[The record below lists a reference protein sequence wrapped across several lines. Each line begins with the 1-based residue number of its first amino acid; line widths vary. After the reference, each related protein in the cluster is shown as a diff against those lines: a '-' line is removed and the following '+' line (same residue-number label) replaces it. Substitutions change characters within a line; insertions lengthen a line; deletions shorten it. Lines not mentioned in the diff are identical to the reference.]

1 VAAGCKPTDPSKTQ
15 CINNLALAQAILN
28 IASDFFVIILPLP
41 MIYKLQMPRGQKV
54 ALALLLSAGSFV
66 VIASIIR
73 LVIIQA
79 LPGETDTTWVEAET
93 CVWS

>member
-1 VAAGCKPTDPSKTQ
+1 
-15 CINNLALAQAILN
+15 
-28 IASDFFVIILPLP
+28 

-54 ALALLLSAGSFV
+54 ALAILLSAGSFV
-66 VIASIIR
+66 VVASIIR